1 MPQGVKYCV
10 GVFEKDSIISYY
22 ERFQDGIF
30 LKDEK
35 GIKDSLW
42 TYEIFDG
49 VQTMDPIGP
58 LAAPSRMTPRRSQ
71 LVAHCSYLKGRSPT
85 LHLFTTSFFY
95 YE

>member
-49 VQTMDPIGP
+49 VEHA
-58 LAAPSRMTPRRSQ
+58 L
-71 LVAHCSYLKGRSPT
+71 SYLRDTERYKKIVEE
-85 LHLFTTSFFY
+85 FVK
-95 YE
+95 E